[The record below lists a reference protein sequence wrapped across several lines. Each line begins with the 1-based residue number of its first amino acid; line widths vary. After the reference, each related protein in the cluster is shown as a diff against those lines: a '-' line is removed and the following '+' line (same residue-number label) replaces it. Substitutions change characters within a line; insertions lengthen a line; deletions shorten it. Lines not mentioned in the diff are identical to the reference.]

1 VELVENRR
9 YLWFVLTIVIG
20 LIFGLLL
27 GWNVFSRAPKALG
40 LEVLRD
46 DYKMDYV
53 LMVAKFY
60 EKEKDLAAATEMLA
74 DIEADDDQLSLLINE
89 TVEMLNSSDAD
100 EITKTVDI
108 QSVLILQQAL
118 FPQGALPGS
127 EVKV

>member
-1 VELVENRR
+1 MQNRR

-46 DYKMDYV
+46 DYKMDYI

-60 EKEKDLAAATEMLA
+60 EKEKDLAAATDMLA
-74 DIEADDDQLSLLINE
+74 DIEPDDDQLSLLLTE
-89 TVEMLNSSDAD
+89 TVEVLNSSDAN

-118 FPQGALPGS
+118 FPQGNLSGS
-127 EVKV
+127 EVSA

>member
-1 VELVENRR
+1 MQNRR

-27 GWNVFSRAPKALG
+27 GWNVFSRAPEKMGLDAL
-40 LEVLRD
+40 RK

-60 EKEKDLAAATEMLA
+60 EEEKDLSGAERMLEL
-74 DIEADDDQLSLLINE
+74 IEPDEEKLTLLISD
-89 TVEMLNSSDAD
+89 TIEMLNDRPTD
-100 EITKTVDI
+100 EITATVDI

-118 FPQGALPGS
+118 RPETTVFFG
-127 EVKV
+127 EVMV